1 MEEVTRR
8 LNFLRGNTTELSP
21 NNTPEL
27 NSSIIARQNAEKIQ
41 NRQIRERE
49 KEIKNIPKGIIKKR
63 KSSLNFNFPGMPP
76 YTPPREDDFSR
87 YLCPSFASTPIQNQD
102 DNDFLSYLK
111 PSQHILE
118 PQEPR
123 ETSFLFSDGT
133 KPESLSPLRNKL
145 TNIAPLP
152 SKPTIDNFARPITQ
166 MIHEK
171 NNTIAITPKRPA
183 PKIKATNLSEGL
195 QSVFSDV
202 DQTIK
207 KESETFKERI
217 EDLDEIIEKVS
228 KISDDEDERKI
239 SEFEFFTGGFN
250 QKFDSFTHSNELLT
264 ENQEFIDFLQWDMCK
279 QILEDNHLKIY
290 IETGNIL

>member
-63 KSSLNFNFPGMPP
+63 KSSLNFNFPETPP

-87 YLCPSFASTPIQNQD
+87 YLRLSPIQNQD
-102 DNDFLSYLK
+102 DNDFLSYLQ

-145 TNIAPLP
+145 TNKAPLP
-152 SKPTIDNFARPITQ
+152 SKPTIDDFARLITQ
-166 MIHEK
+166 MINEK
-171 NNTIAITPKRPA
+171 NNTIAITPKKTV
-183 PKIKATNLSEGL
+183 PKIETTNLSEGL
-195 QSVFSDV
+195 QSVF
-202 DQTIK
+202 
-207 KESETFKERI
+207 
-217 EDLDEIIEKVS
+217 
-228 KISDDEDERKI
+228 
-239 SEFEFFTGGFN
+239 
-250 QKFDSFTHSNELLT
+250 
-264 ENQEFIDFLQWDMCK
+264 
-279 QILEDNHLKIY
+279 
-290 IETGNIL
+290 

>member
-123 ETSFLFSDGT
+123 EIRFLFSDGT

-228 KISDDEDERKI
+228 KISDDEDEQKI
-239 SEFEFFTGGFN
+239 FEFEFFTGGFN
-250 QKFDSFTHSNELLT
+250 QKFDSFAHSNELLT